1 MALLNYM
8 FLRSHGAHFM
18 HSVNVELFQK
28 ERDCLTKKEVGD
40 VNELVAGEVTSLS
53 IHKAS

>member
-1 MALLNYM
+1 M
-8 FLRSHGAHFM
+8 FLKSHGAHFM

-40 VNELVAGEVTSLS
+40 VNELVEKEISFT
-53 IHKAS
+53 